1 LVAAGVIPRIPLAFA
16 LLTAVALPRESPAQT
31 DSSTLHATIEGWAD
45 RTWLLL
51 LDRGAANGG
60 RGRLTDRGMLLRFD
74 EDIDAEYWL
83 DDISSRPGMTEEFEW
98 WQRSNGARYW
108 GGSINNLRVIAGGDF
123 KAAVPL
129 GRGWTADARFTVE
142 EYLPLDRALARL
154 RFSKQ
159 WHSGLFAFFNSTL
172 LPIKPEMDFTLG
184 AGWRTRTLTAS
195 ASLTA
200 LDVFNDAIFEG
211 LGVFPGFADT
221 AVAYR
226 SPPFALRGTL
236 EWSAVPRLRLQL
248 DAAYLLSS
256 DYRAFRQ
263 VAPDSG
269 FSQQEEFGFVAG
281 LVEVAITPRL
291 RLGGTAT
298 YLRAASDRRPLPQGD
313 PADDYLLTERTTRL
327 GLFGLVDLGDRWRGE
342 AWVIRELRPERRI
355 NRSGLAPD
363 VDYEDR
369 SWLERGVYATAPDP
383 DVTEP
388 SLEKYLP
395 SRLAGAQ
402 GDCRPVVEPSQV
414 PPARLARPPES
425 IERQVPRDVRVERGD
440 GRYAEGFGGAQS
452 READGV
458 LSCEVDHI
466 RPEFAYGAKHAPGVR
481 HCDCEVGVPRK
492 RDAGHAN
499 DARVGRQSGL
509 TTRVPREWCRNQNLV
524 SPVREVG
531 DQPVEDQRDTVSLR

>member
-1 LVAAGVIPRIPLAFA
+1 MLSHKPMVPLAFA
-16 LLTAVALPRESPAQT
+16 LLAAVALPRESPAQT

-60 RGRLTDRGMLLRFD
+60 RLTDRGILLRFD
-74 EDIDAEYWL
+74 ENIDAEYWL

-108 GGSINNLRVIAGGDF
+108 GGSINHLRAFAGGDF
-123 KAAVPL
+123 KGAVPL

-142 EYLPLDRALARL
+142 EYVPLQRALARL

-159 WHSGLFAFFNSTL
+159 WHSGLFAFFDGTV
-172 LPIKPEMDFTLG
+172 LPSKPEMDLTLG
-184 AGWRTRTLTAS
+184 VGWRTRTLTAS
-195 ASLTA
+195 ASFTA

-211 LGVFPGFADT
+211 LGVFPGFSDT

-226 SPPFALRGTL
+226 SPPSALRGTI
-236 EWSAVPRLRLQL
+236 EWSAVTRLRLQL
-248 DAAYLLSS
+248 DAAYVLSS

-281 LVEVAITPRL
+281 LVEVAIAPRL

-313 PADDYLLTERTTRL
+313 PAGDYVLTERTTRL
-327 GLFGLVDLGDRWRGE
+327 GLFGLVDLGERWRGE
-342 AWVIRELRPERRI
+342 AWVIREFRPESRV

-369 SWLERGVYATAPDP
+369 SWLGQVMFGYRPPSGFRAAAAFEMDLRDVLRG
-383 DVTEP
+383 E
-388 SLEKYLP
+388 
-395 SRLAGAQ
+395 G
-402 GDCRPVVEPSQV
+402 QV
-414 PPARLARPPES
+414 PKGQSLNHPGTRLRLDIGWNFADRFRL
-425 IERQVPRDVRVERGD
+425 IGGYRIDLDGD
-440 GRYAEGFGGAQS
+440 DYSAGDWWDGAHGQF
-452 READGV
+452 V
-458 LSCEVDHI
+458 M
-466 RPEFAYGAKHAPGVR
+466 Y
-481 HCDCEVGVPRK
+481 
-492 RDAGHAN
+492 
-499 DARVGRQSGL
+499 
-509 TTRVPREWCRNQNLV
+509 W
-524 SPVREVG
+524 
-531 DQPVEDQRDTVSLR
+531 